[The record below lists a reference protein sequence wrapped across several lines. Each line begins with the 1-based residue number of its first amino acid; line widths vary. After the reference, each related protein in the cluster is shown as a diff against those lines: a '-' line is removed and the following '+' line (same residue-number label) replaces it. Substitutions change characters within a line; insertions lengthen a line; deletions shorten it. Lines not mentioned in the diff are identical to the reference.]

1 MARHR
6 RRHHG
11 RRRRRF
17 GDPVISMPSF
27 GDAREYNPF
36 NKHVNSTDV
45 IIGAGIGLA
54 GGGLVNYGLN
64 RFWPTRPAF
73 IGTYA
78 PALTPI
84 AAGLIAY
91 SFFRK
96 KSKSRAEGY
105 FAGAVAVGVAP
116 TVWGMVKSALP
127 PTAAQYFAD
136 PVIAMPSYGGFLT
149 RSPQPLAGYGG
160 LLTASPGPAL
170 AMSPARRA
178 MGLRR

>member
-6 RRHHG
+6 RRHYGAHH

-27 GDAREYNPF
+27 GDAKEYNPF

-45 IIGAGIGLA
+45 IIGAGIGMA
-54 GGGLVNYGLN
+54 GGGLVNYGLMK
-64 RFWPTRPAF
+64 FWPTRPAM

-78 PALTPI
+78 PAITPI
-84 AAGLIAY
+84 VAGLVAY

-105 FAGAVAVGVAP
+105 LAGAVAVGVAP
-116 TVWGMVKSALP
+116 TVWGMVKEALP
-127 PTAAQYFAD
+127 VSVRQYFAD
-136 PVIAMPSYGGFLT
+136 PVIAMPSYSGFLT
-149 RSPQPLAGYGG
+149 RSPGPMAG
-160 LLTASPGPAL
+160 LLTASPGPAM

-178 MGLRR
+178 MGLR

>member
-6 RRHHG
+6 RRHYGAHH
-11 RRRRRF
+11 RRRRRY

-27 GDAREYNPF
+27 GDAKEYNPF

-54 GGGLVNYGLN
+54 GGGLVNYGLMK
-64 RFWPTRPAF
+64 FWPTRPAV

-78 PALTPI
+78 PAITPI
-84 AAGLIAY
+84 LAGLVAY

-105 FAGAVAVGVAP
+105 FAGAVAVGIAP

-127 PTAAQYFAD
+127 ASVSTYFAD

-149 RSPQPLAGYGG
+149 RSPGPMAG
-160 LLTASPGPAL
+160 LLTASPGPAM

-178 MGLRR
+178 MGLR